1 MRVAQVA
8 RVDAPGQAVK
18 KPEPEQRTA
27 RARDHEAGQ
36 SGPPEGLSSVFASFH

>member
-18 KPEPEQRTA
+18 KPEPKQRTA
-27 RARDHEAGQ
+27 RARDQKQAKAARQ
-36 SGPPEGLSSVFASFH
+36 RA